1 MQFDDAMRSTDKEWR
16 CRVDEMKRACD
27 ASLLRESELKRS
39 IELESL
45 RRRESDAALKESRES
60 LAQAQ
65 EMLRDSN
72 WRGDDLQGQ
81 VDALIQARDM
91 LAIEHKAAHERTK
104 ASNERLLSEV
114 STTNRTLEAEA
125 ARLQD
130 EIARARSAHAVDLQR
145 LQVLC
150 LFVVILPVLFPI
162 IFSTLSNHH
171 VCRRFTLE
179 LLMTPASG
187 TVG

>member
-1 MQFDDAMRSTDKEWR
+1 VRQREEFAVQFDDAMRSTDKEWR
-16 CRVDEMKRACD
+16 CRLDELKRACD

-39 IELESL
+39 VELESL
-45 RRRESDAALKESRES
+45 RRRESDAALKEARES

-91 LAIEHKAAHERTK
+91 LAIEHQAAHERVK
-104 ASNERLLSEV
+104 AANERLLSEA
-114 STTNRTLEAEA
+114 SATNRTLEAEA

-145 LQVLC
+145 LQVPR
-150 LFVVILPVLFPI
+150 LFAAILLLLLLLFLLLI
-162 IFSTLSNHH
+162 IISAGGALSS
-171 VCRRFTLE
+171 CQ
-179 LLMTPASG
+179 
-187 TVG
+187 